1 MSSADSR
8 DDRSDSTEPRRF
20 ADDRDARSRPLDSS
34 ASSAELDPVERLVG
48 DWYDRQARR
57 LDVGTLQQRIV
68 DQATAAA
75 TSRSADRVDA
85 TRTDRERRSSGARRA
100 RPGRWGIL
108 FAVAASLLLVAILWP
123 QVSDRTVSA
132 SSIIADATLVH
143 QQPVERRYE
152 VLTGPVGD
160 DDYPTSI
167 LQQVEVVTYGDRF
180 RVEVNRRGRS
190 WIWGEGDDGSIWM
203 VLGPRAA
210 VEFAPDE
217 VGPPLKRL
225 AEFQSLALGSLLA
238 ELPRGFVLTRTRS
251 DDGSTFIVRAEP
263 RRPRNGPGLREATV
277 EIDAATREV
286 RSMTLVRRI
295 GDRPDLV
302 TRYRLVGT
310 APTSPEM
317 FLPEGH
323 LEDRHRIIDRN
334 VPIERR
340 REILAN
346 RLGPMVD
353 RWTRIP

>member
-1 MSSADSR
+1 MSPADPSPADPR
-8 DDRSDSTEPRRF
+8 DDRDTP
-20 ADDRDARSRPLDSS
+20 SRPLDASTSVSS
-34 ASSAELDPVERLVG
+34 LDPVERLVG
-48 DWYDRQARR
+48 DWYDRQARH
-57 LDVGTLQQRIV
+57 LDVASLQQRIV
-68 DQATAAA
+68 AQASASATAPPAD
-75 TSRSADRVDA
+75 RSAASRPE
-85 TRTDRERRSSGARRA
+85 RERRSGGARRA

-108 FAVAASLLLVAILWP
+108 VALAASLLLVAILWP

-152 VLTGPVGD
+152 VLTGPIGD

-190 WIWGEGDDGSIWM
+190 WIWGQGDDGSIWM

-251 DDGSTFIVRAEP
+251 EDGSTFIVRAEP
-263 RRPRNGPGLREATV
+263 RRPRSGPGLREAMV

-286 RSMTLVRRI
+286 RNMTLVRRI

-310 APTSPEM
+310 APTTDAM
-317 FLPEGH
+317 FTPEGH